1 MPEREQGGFPQT
13 QISAIIALR
22 QGSEADRK
30 LALGRVIEIYWPAV
44 YKYLRLRW
52 RKDSESAADLT
63 QGFFLSAMEKEF
75 LADFDPAKARF
86 RTFLRLCLD
95 RYVGKTDQAATR
107 QKRGG
112 EAQHFSL
119 DFEIVER
126 QLTTVIGQR
135 ELAPDELFEKEWIRN
150 LFSSAVEQLKGD
162 YESEGKAVHYAIF
175 EAYDLQSLDSNTKLS
190 YSDLA
195 ARHSLAVETVTN
207 YLAAARRD
215 FRRIVLE
222 RIRELTATDAEF
234 RDEVRAVLG
243 IEV

>member
-1 MPEREQGGFPQT
+1 MPDRNQGGFPQT
-13 QISAIIALR
+13 RLSAITALR
-22 QGSEADRK
+22 QGNEAERK

-52 RKDSESAADLT
+52 HKDSDSAADLT
-63 QGFFLSAMEKEF
+63 QGFFLSALEKEF

-95 RYVGKTDQAATR
+95 RFVGKADQAASR

-119 DFEIVER
+119 DFDFIER
-126 QLTTVIGQR
+126 QLTTIIGQR
-135 ELAPDELFEKEWIRN
+135 ELAPDELFEREWIRN
-150 LFSSAVEQLKGD
+150 LFASAVEQLKTN
-162 YESEGKAVHYAIF
+162 YESEGKVVHYAIF
-175 EAYDLQSLDSNTKLS
+175 EAYDLQSLDSDARPS

-195 ARHSLAVETVTN
+195 ATHSITVETVTN
-207 YLAAARRD
+207 YLSAARRD

-222 RIRELTATDAEF
+222 RIREVTATDTEF